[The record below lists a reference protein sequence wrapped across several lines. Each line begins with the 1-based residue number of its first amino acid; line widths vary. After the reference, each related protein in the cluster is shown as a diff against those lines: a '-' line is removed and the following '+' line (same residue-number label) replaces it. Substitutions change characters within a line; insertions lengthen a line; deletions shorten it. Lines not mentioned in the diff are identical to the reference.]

1 MNWEKFISGRFYYS
15 SNKQGRYLGLLSM
28 IGMGIGS
35 FAMIISISVMNGFEA
50 MVHGKLKGIE
60 GDISILGTPQEQI
73 LYKVDGITD
82 IMPFMERK
90 GIVEVNDVRR
100 VSSIKAVDETKMD
113 GFYNLNYIG
122 ETPRIG
128 QVAIGQD
135 LSNRLG
141 TGVGDNLF
149 LYSPIDQTVGLALPH
164 KKKLEISG
172 IFSTRLLDYDENLVF
187 ISLKD
192 GQSIFKRK
200 YKLDG
205 YDLRTSKVSTEFVKR
220 DLIRKLGLEYP
231 IYSWEEK
238 NQSLVSA
245 MKMERLGTFVV
256 LSLIFLVAA
265 FNLASNLTLISI
277 QKMKEVGVIRAM
289 GAPVS
294 SIYKMIILLGYKRA
308 GTGLLVGFF
317 SGIFLVIMQN
327 QLKLIPL
334 PSSIY
339 FVDSLPMLLYT
350 SDILIILIISLL
362 FILIASIV
370 SGRKLIS
377 TQINESLQWVK

>member
-100 VSSIKAVDETKMD
+100 VSSIKAIDETKMD

-141 TGVGDNLF
+141 KGVGDNLF

-220 DLIRKLGLEYP
+220 DLIRKLGQKYP

-317 SGIFLVIMQN
+317 SGIFLVIIQN

-370 SGRKLIS
+370 SGRKLAS

>member
-100 VSSIKAVDETKMD
+100 VASIKAIDETKMD

-141 TGVGDNLF
+141 KGVGDNLF

-220 DLIRKLGLEYP
+220 DLIRKLGQKYP

-317 SGIFLVIMQN
+317 SGIFLVIIQN

-370 SGRKLIS
+370 SGRKLAS

>member
-60 GDISILGTPQEQI
+60 GDISILGTPQEKI

-90 GIVEVNDVRR
+90 GIIEVNDVRR
-100 VSSIKAVDETKMD
+100 VASIKAIDETKMD
-113 GFYNLNYIG
+113 GFYNLNYTG

>member
-1 MNWEKFISGRFYYS
+1 MNWEKFISDRFYIS
-15 SNKQGRYLGLLSM
+15 SNKQGKYLGVLSM
-28 IGMGIGS
+28 IGMGIGC
-35 FAMIISISVMNGFEA
+35 FAMIVSISVMNGFET

-60 GDISILGTPQEQI
+60 GDISILGTPEEKI
-73 LYKVDGITD
+73 LYRVDGVTE

-90 GIVEVNDVRR
+90 GIIEVNDISR
-100 VSSIKAVDETKMD
+100 VASIKAIDETKMD
-113 GFYNLNYIG
+113 RFYNLNFLGDI
-122 ETPRIG
+122 PQLG
-128 QVAIGQD
+128 QIVIGQD
-135 LSNRLG
+135 LANRLG
-141 TGVGDNLF
+141 KGIGEDLF
-149 LYSPIDQTVGLALPH
+149 AYSPVDQTVGLAIPH
-164 KKKLEISG
+164 KKKLKISG
-172 IFSTRLLDYDENLVF
+172 IFSTRLLDYDERLVF

-205 YDLRTSKVSTEFVKR
+205 YDLMTSKVSTNIIKQE
-220 DLIRKLGLEYP
+220 LIKKLGLEYP
-231 IYSWEEK
+231 VYTWDEK
-238 NQSLVSA
+238 NKSLVSA

-289 GAPVS
+289 GAPTG

-317 SGIFLVIMQN
+317 SGIILVIIQN
-327 QLKLIPL
+327 QFKIIPL

-339 FVDSLPMLLYT
+339 FIDSLPMLLYA
-350 SDILIILIISLL
+350 SDILIILIVSFI
-362 FILIASIV
+362 FILVASV
-370 SGRKLIS
+370 LSGRKLIS
-377 TQINESLQWVK
+377 TQISESLQWVK

>member
-60 GDISILGTPQEQI
+60 GDISILGTPQEKI

-90 GIVEVNDVRR
+90 GIIEVNDVRR
-100 VSSIKAVDETKMD
+100 VASIKAIDETKMD
-113 GFYNLNYIG
+113 GFYNLNYKG

-128 QVAIGQD
+128 QVATGQD

-141 TGVGDNLF
+141 KGVGDNLF

-205 YDLRTSKVSTEFVKR
+205 YDLRISKVSTEFVKL

-317 SGIFLVIMQN
+317 SGIFLVIIQN

>member
-73 LYKVDGITD
+73 LYKVDGIID

-100 VSSIKAVDETKMD
+100 VASIKAIDETKMD
-113 GFYNLNYIG
+113 GFYNLNYTG

-128 QVAIGQD
+128 QVAIGQN

-141 TGVGDNLF
+141 KGVGDNLF

-370 SGRKLIS
+370 SGRKLAS

>member
-100 VSSIKAVDETKMD
+100 VASIKAIDETKMD
-113 GFYNLNYIG
+113 GFYNLNYTG

-141 TGVGDNLF
+141 KGVGDNLF

-220 DLIRKLGLEYP
+220 DLIRKLGHEYP

-308 GTGLLVGFF
+308 GTGLLVGSF
-317 SGIFLVIMQN
+317 SGIFLVIIQN

>member
-1 MNWEKFISGRFYYS
+1 MNWEKFISDRFYIS
-15 SNKQGRYLGLLSM
+15 SNKQGKYLGLLSM
-28 IGMGIGS
+28 IGMGIGC
-35 FAMIISISVMNGFEA
+35 FAMIVSISVMNGFET

-60 GDISILGTPQEQI
+60 GDISILGTPEEKI
-73 LYKVDGITD
+73 LYKVDGITE

-90 GIVEVNDVRR
+90 GIIEVNDISR
-100 VSSIKAVDETKMD
+100 VASIKAIDETKMD
-113 GFYNLNYIG
+113 RFYNLNFVGDI
-122 ETPRIG
+122 PQVG
-128 QVAIGQD
+128 QIVIGQD

-141 TGVGDNLF
+141 KGIGEDLLV
-149 LYSPIDQTVGLALPH
+149 YSPIDQAVGLAIPH
-164 KKKLEISG
+164 KKKLKISG
-172 IFSTRLLDYDENLVF
+172 IFSTRLLDYDERLVF

-205 YDLRTSKVSTEFVKR
+205 YDLMTSKVSTNILKQE
-220 DLIRKLGLEYP
+220 LIRKLGVEYP
-231 IYSWEEK
+231 IHTWDEK
-238 NQSLVSA
+238 NKSLVSA

-265 FNLASNLTLISI
+265 FNLAANLTLISI

-289 GAPVS
+289 GAPTR

-317 SGIFLVIMQN
+317 SGIILVIIQN
-327 QLKLIPL
+327 QFKIIPL

-339 FVDSLPMLLYT
+339 FIDSLPMLLYA
-350 SDILIILIISLL
+350 SDILIILIVSFL
-362 FILIASIV
+362 FILVASV
-370 SGRKLIS
+370 LSGRKLIS
-377 TQINESLQWVK
+377 TQISESLQWVK

>member
-60 GDISILGTPQEQI
+60 GDISILGTPQEKI

-100 VSSIKAVDETKMD
+100 VASIKAIDETKMD
-113 GFYNLNYIG
+113 GFYNLNYTG

-205 YDLRTSKVSTEFVKR
+205 YDLRTSKISTEFVKR
-220 DLIRKLGLEYP
+220 DLIRKLGIEYS

-370 SGRKLIS
+370 SGRKLAS

>member
-1 MNWEKFISGRFYYS
+1 MNWEKFISDRFYIS
-15 SNKQGRYLGLLSM
+15 SNKQGKYLGLLSM
-28 IGMGIGS
+28 IGMGIGC
-35 FAMIISISVMNGFEA
+35 FAMIVSISVMNGFET

-60 GDISILGTPQEQI
+60 GDISILGTPEEKI
-73 LYKVDGITD
+73 LSTVDGVTE

-90 GIVEVNDVRR
+90 GIIEVNDISR
-100 VSSIKAVDETKMD
+100 VASIKAIDETKMD
-113 GFYNLNYIG
+113 RFYNLNFVGDI
-122 ETPRIG
+122 PQVG
-128 QVAIGQD
+128 QVVIGQD

-141 TGVGDNLF
+141 KGIGEDLLV
-149 LYSPIDQTVGLALPH
+149 YSPIDQAVGLAIPH
-164 KKKLEISG
+164 KKKLKISG
-172 IFSTRLLDYDENLVF
+172 IFSTRLLDYDERLVF

-205 YDLRTSKVSTEFVKR
+205 YDLMTSKVSTNILKQE
-220 DLIRKLGLEYP
+220 LIKKLGVEYP
-231 IYSWEEK
+231 IHTWDEK
-238 NQSLVSA
+238 NKSLVSA

-265 FNLASNLTLISI
+265 FNLAANLTLISI

-289 GAPVS
+289 GAPTR

-317 SGIFLVIMQN
+317 SGIILVIIQN
-327 QLKLIPL
+327 QFKIIPL

-339 FVDSLPMLLYT
+339 FIDSLPMLLYA
-350 SDILIILIISLL
+350 SDILIILIVSFL
-362 FILIASIV
+362 FILVASIL

-377 TQINESLQWVK
+377 TQISESLQWVK

>member
-1 MNWEKFISGRFYYS
+1 MNWEKFISDRFYIS
-15 SNKQGRYLGLLSM
+15 SNKQGKYLGLLSM
-28 IGMGIGS
+28 IGMGIGC
-35 FAMIISISVMNGFEA
+35 FAMIVSISVMNGFET

-60 GDISILGTPQEQI
+60 GDISILGTPEEKI
-73 LYKVDGITD
+73 LYKVDGITE

-90 GIVEVNDVRR
+90 GIIEVNDISR
-100 VSSIKAVDETKMD
+100 VASIKAIDETKMD
-113 GFYNLNYIG
+113 RFYNLNFVGDI
-122 ETPRIG
+122 PQVG
-128 QVAIGQD
+128 QIVIGQD

-141 TGVGDNLF
+141 KGIGEDLLV
-149 LYSPIDQTVGLALPH
+149 YSPIDQAVGLAIPH
-164 KKKLEISG
+164 KKKLKISG
-172 IFSTRLLDYDENLVF
+172 IFSTRLLDYDERLVF

-205 YDLRTSKVSTEFVKR
+205 YDLMTSKISTNIIKQE
-220 DLIRKLGLEYP
+220 LIKKLGVEYP
-231 IYSWEEK
+231 VYTWDEK
-238 NQSLVSA
+238 NKSLVSA

-265 FNLASNLTLISI
+265 FNLAANLTLISI

-289 GAPVS
+289 GAPTR

-317 SGIFLVIMQN
+317 SGIILVIIQN
-327 QLKLIPL
+327 QFKIIPL

-339 FVDSLPMLLYT
+339 FIDSLPMLLYA
-350 SDILIILIISLL
+350 SDILIILIVSFL
-362 FILIASIV
+362 FILVASV
-370 SGRKLIS
+370 LSGRKLIS
-377 TQINESLQWVK
+377 TQISESLQWVK

>member
-100 VSSIKAVDETKMD
+100 VASIKAIDETKMD
-113 GFYNLNYIG
+113 GFYNLNYTG

-141 TGVGDNLF
+141 KGVGDNLF

-220 DLIRKLGLEYP
+220 DLIRKLGLEHP

-317 SGIFLVIMQN
+317 SGIFLVIIQN
-327 QLKLIPL
+327 KLKLIPL

-350 SDILIILIISLL
+350 SDIFIILIISLL
-362 FILIASIV
+362 FILVASIV

>member
-100 VSSIKAVDETKMD
+100 VSSIKAIDETKMD

-141 TGVGDNLF
+141 KGVGDNLF

-220 DLIRKLGLEYP
+220 DLIRKLGQKYP

-317 SGIFLVIMQN
+317 SGIFLVIIQN